1 MIRKKDIV
9 WAVISGLLLIPS
21 FAPVDLYP
29 FAWIAL
35 IPLLVSLK
43 GKDKRAAFSLG
54 MISGFVYFVGT
65 VYWISHSMRVY
76 GYLPVAATV
85 AVMVVLCLYLALYV
99 GSFSILF
106 NIVKDRSQVPASVI
120 VPVLWVS
127 LEFLRTYALTG
138 FPWSVLGY
146 SQYRFLT
153 MIQIADITGIYG
165 VSFLVA
171 ATNGMLYDVVS
182 YRLDK
187 AGQPLT
193 ARWPVVLSIS
203 FTAILITAAALYGAV
218 KLADKENNRKIRASV
233 IQANIPQDQKWDRR
247 FQEHVISQYKRLTV
261 KASSDSPDIIIWPES
276 ALPFVFAY
284 EQVLT
289 EDILQ
294 FQKQSDSHLIVG
306 SVTGKSGE
314 EGRRRLAN
322 SAVLISPGGSVLSVY
337 DKIHLVPFGEYVPL
351 GQYFPFIKKMVV
363 AVGDFVPGKEYVV
376 MNTPFARIGNLI
388 CYEIVFPGFVREFV
402 EKGADV
408 LVTITNDAWF
418 GRTSA
423 PYQHFSM
430 AVFRAV
436 ENRVPVIRSANTG
449 ISGFIDDRGRI
460 LNSSAIFTETS
471 LTEEV
476 MIGGSKSFYT
486 RYGDMFA
493 FLCILC
499 SVLLLFNN
507 IGLAPK

>member
-1 MIRKKDIV
+1 
-9 WAVISGLLLIPS
+9 
-21 FAPVDLYP
+21 
-29 FAWIAL
+29 
-35 IPLLVSLK
+35 
-43 GKDKRAAFSLG
+43 
-54 MISGFVYFVGT
+54 
-65 VYWISHSMRVY
+65 
-76 GYLPVAATV
+76 
-85 AVMVVLCLYLALYV
+85 
-99 GSFSILF
+99 
-106 NIVKDRSQVPASVI
+106 
-120 VPVLWVS
+120 
-127 LEFLRTYALTG
+127 
-138 FPWSVLGY
+138 
-146 SQYRFLT
+146 
-153 MIQIADITGIYG
+153 
-165 VSFLVA
+165 
-171 ATNGMLYDVVS
+171 
-182 YRLDK
+182 
-187 AGQPLT
+187 
-193 ARWPVVLSIS
+193 
-203 FTAILITAAALYGAV
+203 
-218 KLADKENNRKIRASV
+218 
-233 IQANIPQDQKWDRR
+233 
-247 FQEHVISQYKRLTV
+247 
-261 KASSDSPDIIIWPES
+261 
-276 ALPFVFAY
+276 
-284 EQVLT
+284 
-289 EDILQ
+289 
-294 FQKQSDSHLIVG
+294 
-306 SVTGKSGE
+306 
-314 EGRRRLAN
+314 
-322 SAVLISPGGSVLSVY
+322 VY

-363 AVGDFVPGKEYVV
+363 AVGDFVPGKEHVV

-493 FLCILC
+493 FLCILS

-507 IGLAPK
+507 IGSTPK